1 VPGHRRLTVGCVDGR
16 LFGPVPFERLE
27 EPFYDPAM
35 GAMTPAFASAATRYL
50 RAELQFD
57 GEMAYRMYHMPLPAE
72 RRADVSSLRLE
83 AGHMAY
89 ADARAHAT
97 NDRHSRPVI
106 SRPRAD
112 CRGRRSTWRR

>member
-1 VPGHRRLTVGCVDGR
+1 MIRQWVR
-16 LFGPVPFERLE
+16 
-27 EPFYDPAM
+27 
-35 GAMTPAFASAATRYL
+35 MTPAFASAATRYL

-72 RRADVSSLRLE
+72 RRANVSSLRLE

-89 ADARAHAT
+89 ADARALTQRTTAA
-97 NDRHSRPVI
+97 RAPVI